1 MSNVLTQN
9 ATKLAMPSFDTANP
23 DLVRLMEIV
32 VNTSATKKGGMN
44 FHAGTLFTKV
54 CKVVKS
60 LAGLPEAAR
69 LPDNVAG
76 EIQRMIAEL
85 PENRIKNVR
94 SEGYNFVKESPM
106 KVKFNFRDVKVT
118 ETKSFLTERE
128 TLFDKQISH
137 ITWELSVLKTRRAKL
152 EDSLCDNAQAITIRD
167 VKLEKIEDKIL
178 RLEKLHRGII
188 TERDYQQ
195 KQTVVNS

>member
-9 ATKLAMPSFDTANP
+9 ATKLAMPSFDTSNP

-54 CKVVKS
+54 CKTVKS

-128 TLFDKQISH
+128 TLFDKQIAH

-152 EDSLCDNAQAITIRD
+152 EDSLCDTAQAIVIRD
-167 VKLEKIEDKIL
+167 TKLEKIEDKIL